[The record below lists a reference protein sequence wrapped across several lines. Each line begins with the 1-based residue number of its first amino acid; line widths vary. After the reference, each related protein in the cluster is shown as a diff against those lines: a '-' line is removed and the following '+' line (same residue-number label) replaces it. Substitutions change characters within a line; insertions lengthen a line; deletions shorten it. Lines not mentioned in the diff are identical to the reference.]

1 MPFLPI
7 FVDLWKICAIFKKEK
22 EMETE
27 PTVLMQ
33 IFEIVFGCIFYIV
46 GVVGFLFFLYLIDY
60 IFTNTKCRCGGKFI
74 QM

>member
-1 MPFLPI
+1 
-7 FVDLWKICAIFKKEK
+7 
-22 EMETE
+22 METE

>member
-1 MPFLPI
+1 M
-7 FVDLWKICAIFKKEK
+7 KEK

-46 GVVGFLFFLYLIDY
+46 GVVGFLFLLGIINKFFED
-60 IFTNTKCRCGGKFI
+60 NSGGPTWYEEYTREK
-74 QM
+74 